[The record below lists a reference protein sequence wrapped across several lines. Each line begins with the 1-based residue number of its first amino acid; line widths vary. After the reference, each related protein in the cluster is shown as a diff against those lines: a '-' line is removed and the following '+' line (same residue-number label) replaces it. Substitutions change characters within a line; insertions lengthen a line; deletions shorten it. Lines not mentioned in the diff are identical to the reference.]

1 MKRTIIVL
9 LFLIAATTAF
19 AQKSD
24 TFRLGMKL
32 GPNLFFGSG
41 SPDISG
47 YEGSRL
53 TLGFTGGGAA
63 ELLLL
68 DNLSIEADLMFT
80 WFNYGVN
87 ITAVPQGITFQYGSF
102 EIPLLVKGR
111 LKLGNGYGFLGV
123 GPDFVILLGQVD
135 VKVGNSSN
143 PVSTNQIF
151 HVGLMGTLGYDLT
164 VGHDTNVT
172 FEVRYLRTFSTPT
185 ETYDIQANRF
195 DILFGW
201 SKNF

>member
-1 MKRTIIVL
+1 ML
-9 LFLIAATTAF
+9 LLIAATSAF

-24 TFRLGMKL
+24 TFRLGMKI

-41 SPDISG
+41 SADSTT

-63 ELLLL
+63 ELFLIE
-68 DNLSIEADLMFT
+68 NLSIETDLMFT
-80 WFNYGVN
+80 WFNYGADF
-87 ITAVPQGITFQYGSF
+87 TAVPQGVTFQYGSF
-102 EIPLLVKGR
+102 EIPILVKGR
-111 LKLGNGYGFLGV
+111 VKLGNGYGFLGA
-123 GPDFVILLGQVD
+123 GPDLVILLGQVEA
-135 VKVGNSSN
+135 KIGNSSI
-143 PVSTNQIF
+143 PASTNQIF
-151 HVGLMGTLGYDLT
+151 HVGLMGTLGYDLM

-172 FEVRYLRTFSTPT
+172 FEVRYLRTFSSPN